1 MKRILSFLLLVGIA
15 VASGAQVKVNC
26 GPYLQNVT
34 EDSFTVVWTTNGPAV
49 GWIELAPNDGT
60 NFYNVERPKYF
71 DLRGMGRK
79 PIGTLHKVT
88 VSGLKPGTT
97 YRYRVMCQGVLSQ
110 ENRARILYD
119 EGYGLDLKKRPT
131 KVTTKALEY
140 DKVKFAVVNDMHE
153 HDSVMQVLFKDAK
166 DKYDFVCFNGDMTSA
181 IDSVAEIR
189 MH

>member
-119 EGYGLDLKKRPT
+119 EGYGLDLKKGLPKLPQR
-131 KVTTKALEY
+131 LL
-140 DKVKFAVVNDMHE
+140 N
-153 HDSVMQVLFKDAK
+153 
-166 DKYDFVCFNGDMTSA
+166 MTRS
-181 IDSVAEIR
+181 SSPW
-189 MH
+189 